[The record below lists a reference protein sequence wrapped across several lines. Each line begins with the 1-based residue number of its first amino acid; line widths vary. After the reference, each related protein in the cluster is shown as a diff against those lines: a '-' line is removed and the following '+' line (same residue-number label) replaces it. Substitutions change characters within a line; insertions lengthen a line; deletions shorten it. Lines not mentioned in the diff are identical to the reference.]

1 MNSPFKFLRRVRIH
15 GGECGAVAR
24 ALHHK
29 ARISLPAVTKNVFV
43 TTIERKIMSKLSF
56 KRVALAVVA
65 TLGLGV
71 LSSGPASSTVVAGS
85 DTLTAS
91 ATTAA
96 ISAGETA
103 SVTITQAFI
112 AGAVADSVAVTI
124 ADESTPVSGNGTLAI
139 FVTDSAN
146 VLTHTNNTAG
156 SPTSAGWGAQA
167 QEDFYGET
175 FKAVTDNVI
184 GISGAVAA
192 GPARTAWTLRFV
204 APTVV
209 GTYTFRIYQTAA
221 TGSPTYVAAPLTW
234 TVTVSANASNVGAVN
249 SKFWLNRA
257 AEFGEYHAA
266 TAAAKNPETTSY
278 RGLEVDSALVV
289 SSGTPGSYA
298 AVGVITPVV
307 MNSSDTKVSTQ
318 TGARVQE
325 SMTITITGPGALRSY
340 GSGNGT
346 NTPGQNGAVGLSAA
360 LPSKSVTINFNESA
374 VVYSDGSAG
383 VGTITAYIGGSALST
398 KALTQGTKSITFV
411 GRATTFDVTG
421 FTAGQRAGGNVKYAG
436 AADSATSSV
445 TGTLSAGLL
454 PALRFVAKDA
464 AGNVV
469 TTAALSTDK
478 GDASTNFYAI
488 SSDTSIVAAG
498 EVSATNT
505 FATNTARRNA
515 ALTCSY
521 DSSTA
526 YWYCTG
532 RVFDTGTVTLTIVD
546 SRTITAN
553 GNSTTDTTA
562 AVNKSAAFSVTFAGD
577 ANTGTIA
584 FDKTAYNVNEKATL
598 TLTAKDGAGRTVAD
612 SSYTGLFTSLSWKGG
627 APTFGNDASANAAGG
642 RFTDLVTYLG
652 TTGPSFVGGT
662 DTAMVFMPTVAGTY
676 TLVGKTGTE
685 TTTKDLLTIT
695 VTDPTSAATLAAA
708 EAATDAAA
716 EAIDAA
722 NAATDAANLAA
733 EAADAATVAAEEAR
747 DAADAATAAVEE
759 LATQVATLMA
769 ALKAQIT
776 TLANTVAKIAK
787 KVKA

>member
-1 MNSPFKFLRRVRIH
+1 
-15 GGECGAVAR
+15 
-24 ALHHK
+24 
-29 ARISLPAVTKNVFV
+29 
-43 TTIERKIMSKLSF
+43 
-56 KRVALAVVA
+56 
-65 TLGLGV
+65 
-71 LSSGPASSTVVAGS
+71 
-85 DTLTAS
+85 
-91 ATTAA
+91 
-96 ISAGETA
+96 
-103 SVTITQAFI
+103 
-112 AGAVADSVAVTI
+112 
-124 ADESTPVSGNGTLAI
+124 
-139 FVTDSAN
+139 
-146 VLTHTNNTAG
+146 
-156 SPTSAGWGAQA
+156 
-167 QEDFYGET
+167 
-175 FKAVTDNVI
+175 
-184 GISGAVAA
+184 
-192 GPARTAWTLRFV
+192 
-204 APTVV
+204 
-209 GTYTFRIYQTAA
+209 
-221 TGSPTYVAAPLTW
+221 
-234 TVTVSANASNVGAVN
+234 
-249 SKFWLNRA
+249 
-257 AEFGEYHAA
+257 
-266 TAAAKNPETTSY
+266 
-278 RGLEVDSALVV
+278 
-289 SSGTPGSYA
+289 
-298 AVGVITPVV
+298 
-307 MNSSDTKVSTQ
+307 
-318 TGARVQE
+318 
-325 SMTITITGPGALRSY
+325 MTITIAGPGALRSY
-340 GSGNGT
+340 GSGNGAEGIGT
-346 NTPGQNGAVGLSAA
+346 NVAVGLSTA
-360 LPSKSVTINFNESA
+360 LPSKSVTIGFNESA

-469 TTAALSTDK
+469 TTAALSTDN

-521 DSSTA
+521 DSVNA

-532 RVFDTGTVTLTIVD
+532 RVFDSGTVTLTIVD

-612 SSYTGLFTSLSWKGG
+612 GSYTGLFTSLSWKGG

-676 TLVGKTGTE
+676 TLVGKTGTG
-685 TTTKDLLTIT
+685 TTPIDLLTIT
-695 VTDPTSAATLAAA
+695 VTDPAQAATLAAA

-769 ALKAQIT
+769 ALKAQLT

>member
-43 TTIERKIMSKLSF
+43 TTNERKIMSKLSF
-56 KRVALAVVA
+56 KRLALAVVA

-71 LSSGPASSTVVAGS
+71 LSSGPATATMVSQS
-85 DTLTAS
+85 DVFTAS
-91 ATTAA
+91 ATTATVV
-96 ISAGETA
+96 AGETT
-103 SVTITQAFI
+103 SVTITQTGIAAAAADSMAITVSDESIPTGGNGSLGLFI
-112 AGAVADSVAVTI
+112 AGTA
-124 ADESTPVSGNGTLAI
+124 
-139 FVTDSAN
+139 DSAN
-146 VLTHTNNTAG
+146 VSTHT
-156 SPTSAGWGAQA
+156 SSALPVATGGVPLQDDFMGNSLASVTTDVVGFQGA
-167 QEDFYGET
+167 
-175 FKAVTDNVI
+175 I
-184 GISGAVAA
+184 AA
-192 GPARTAWTLRFV
+192 GPIKTVWTLRFI
-204 APTVV
+204 APTTV
-209 GTYTFRIYQTAA
+209 GTYSFRIYQTAA
-221 TGSPTYVAAPLTW
+221 NASAAYTQPALTW
-234 TVTVSANASNVGAVN
+234 TVTVTANASNVGAVN
-249 SKFWLNRA
+249 SKFWLNRTT
-257 AEFGEYHAA
+257 EFGANV
-266 TAAAKNPETTSY
+266 TAAQANQNPEANSY
-278 RGLEVDSALVV
+278 KVVEADSALVV
-289 SSGTPGSYA
+289 SAGTPGSYA

-307 MNSSDTKVSTQ
+307 MNSSDTKISTQ
-318 TGARVQE
+318 TGARVNE
-325 SMTITITGPGALRSY
+325 SMTITISGPGALRSY
-340 GSGNGT
+340 GSVGPLNGPAGFAT
-346 NTPGQNGAVGLSAA
+346 AYT
-360 LPSKSVTINFNESA
+360 KSVVLAYNESA

-383 VGTITAYIGGSALST
+383 VGTITAYIGSSALST
-398 KALTQGTKSITFV
+398 KALTQGTKSVTFV

-421 FTAGQRAGGNVKYAG
+421 YTAGQRAGGAVKYAG
-436 AADSATSSV
+436 LADSATT
-445 TGTLSAGLL
+445 TGIL
-454 PALRFVAKDA
+454 PAIRFVAKDA
-464 AGNVV
+464 AGNAV
-469 TTAALSTDK
+469 TAATLSTDK
-478 GDASTNFYAI
+478 GDAVNNFYAI
-488 SSDTSIVAAG
+488 SSDTSIVAKG
-498 EVSATNT
+498 EPSVTNTYATN
-505 FATNTARRNA
+505 ADRRNA

-521 DSSTA
+521 DTPAA

-553 GNSTTDTTA
+553 GNSTTDTTG
-562 AVNKSAAFSVTFAGD
+562 AVYKSAAFSVTFAGD

-584 FDKTAYNVNEKATL
+584 FDKTAYNVNEKALL
-598 TLTAKDGAGRTVAD
+598 TITAKDGSGRTVAD
-612 SSYTGLFTSLSWKGG
+612 ASYASIFTSLSWKGA
-627 APTFGNDASANAAGG
+627 APTFGQDDSVNAAGG
-642 RFTDLVTYLG
+642 RFSNLLTYLG
-652 TTGPSFVGGT
+652 SVSIVGGT
-662 DTAMVFMPTVAGTY
+662 DTAMVYMPSTAGTY

-685 TTTKDLLTIT
+685 SVTKDLLTIT